1 MDTRASKEKRFTE
14 TIEKWIM
21 YFMYLLFGGLFF
33 LISIQGTW
41 REGLILFP
49 IALVSIPITRWGM
62 RWQNERYVRS
72 AQNQDDLEV
81 VVDRL
86 NKIEKR
92 ISITPEI
99 AKKYISQGYKI
110 LWIGT
115 PNGLEDKIVLEPN
128 IIMKKINSQ
137 GIRGKTLTKKIISL
151 ISTDV

>member
-49 IALVSIPITRWGM
+49 IALVSIPITRWAM
-62 RWQNERYVRS
+62 RWQNERYIRS

-92 ISITPEI
+92 ISE
-99 AKKYISQGYKI
+99 
-110 LWIGT
+110 
-115 PNGLEDKIVLEPN
+115 LEDK
-128 IIMKKINSQ
+128 
-137 GIRGKTLTKKIISL
+137 
-151 ISTDV
+151 

>member
-14 TIEKWIM
+14 RIEKWIM

-62 RWQNERYVRS
+62 RWQNERYIRS

-92 ISITPEI
+92 LSE
-99 AKKYISQGYKI
+99 
-110 LWIGT
+110 
-115 PNGLEDKIVLEPN
+115 LEDK
-128 IIMKKINSQ
+128 
-137 GIRGKTLTKKIISL
+137 
-151 ISTDV
+151 

>member
-1 MDTRASKEKRFTE
+1 MDTRATKEKKFTE
-14 TIEKWIM
+14 KIEKWIM

-49 IALVSIPITRWGM
+49 IALVSIPLTRWGM

-92 ISITPEI
+92 ISE
-99 AKKYISQGYKI
+99 
-110 LWIGT
+110 
-115 PNGLEDKIVLEPN
+115 LEDK
-128 IIMKKINSQ
+128 
-137 GIRGKTLTKKIISL
+137 
-151 ISTDV
+151 

>member
-1 MDTRASKEKRFTE
+1 MDTRAAKEKKFTE

-62 RWQNERYVRS
+62 RWQNERYIRS

-81 VVDRL
+81 VVGRL

-92 ISITPEI
+92 ISE
-99 AKKYISQGYKI
+99 
-110 LWIGT
+110 
-115 PNGLEDKIVLEPN
+115 LEDK
-128 IIMKKINSQ
+128 
-137 GIRGKTLTKKIISL
+137 
-151 ISTDV
+151 

>member
-1 MDTRASKEKRFTE
+1 MDTRASKEKKFTE

-62 RWQNERYVRS
+62 RWQNERYIRS

-92 ISITPEI
+92 ISE
-99 AKKYISQGYKI
+99 
-110 LWIGT
+110 
-115 PNGLEDKIVLEPN
+115 LEDK
-128 IIMKKINSQ
+128 
-137 GIRGKTLTKKIISL
+137 
-151 ISTDV
+151 

>member
-14 TIEKWIM
+14 RIEKWIM

-49 IALVSIPITRWGM
+49 IALVSIPLTRWGM

-92 ISITPEI
+92 ISE
-99 AKKYISQGYKI
+99 
-110 LWIGT
+110 
-115 PNGLEDKIVLEPN
+115 LENK
-128 IIMKKINSQ
+128 
-137 GIRGKTLTKKIISL
+137 
-151 ISTDV
+151 

>member
-49 IALVSIPITRWGM
+49 IALFSIPITRWGM
-62 RWQNERYVRS
+62 RWQNERYIRS

-92 ISITPEI
+92 ISE
-99 AKKYISQGYKI
+99 
-110 LWIGT
+110 
-115 PNGLEDKIVLEPN
+115 LEDK
-128 IIMKKINSQ
+128 
-137 GIRGKTLTKKIISL
+137 
-151 ISTDV
+151 

>member
-14 TIEKWIM
+14 RIEKWIM

-62 RWQNERYVRS
+62 RWQNERYIRS

-92 ISITPEI
+92 ISE
-99 AKKYISQGYKI
+99 
-110 LWIGT
+110 
-115 PNGLEDKIVLEPN
+115 LEDK
-128 IIMKKINSQ
+128 
-137 GIRGKTLTKKIISL
+137 
-151 ISTDV
+151 

>member
-49 IALVSIPITRWGM
+49 IALVSIPLTRWGM

-92 ISITPEI
+92 ISE
-99 AKKYISQGYKI
+99 
-110 LWIGT
+110 
-115 PNGLEDKIVLEPN
+115 LEDK
-128 IIMKKINSQ
+128 
-137 GIRGKTLTKKIISL
+137 
-151 ISTDV
+151 

>member
-1 MDTRASKEKRFTE
+1 MDTRAAKEKKFTE

-49 IALVSIPITRWGM
+49 VALVSIPLTRWGM
-62 RWQNERYVRS
+62 RWQNERYIRS

-86 NKIEKR
+86 NNIEKR
-92 ISITPEI
+92 ISE
-99 AKKYISQGYKI
+99 
-110 LWIGT
+110 
-115 PNGLEDKIVLEPN
+115 LEDK
-128 IIMKKINSQ
+128 
-137 GIRGKTLTKKIISL
+137 
-151 ISTDV
+151 